1 MNKRRRIKMA
11 ELLVMDLISSHKYIK
26 NTSMNGAV
34 LIEHLPKTSRSPQ
47 TPKRTR
53 QMKDR

>member
-11 ELLVMDLISSHKYIK
+11 VLLVMDLISSHKYIK
-26 NTSMNGAV
+26 NTLMNGAV

-47 TPKRTR
+47 T
-53 QMKDR
+53 KDKTDER